1 MADAVP
7 RAPRVERAPQLD
19 RGGHRIWL
27 VREDTGPLGS
37 FKWRGADAHCAALA
51 AAGEHGVV
59 AASTGNFAAAVA
71 WAASRHGLVAEV
83 VVPQD
88 VSAAKHERLVEL
100 GATVRRVGADL
111 GDAAAAARAAAGAAG
126 WAYFED
132 GGSEA
137 QLDGVA
143 ALGEALAEDG
153 FEAVL
158 TPVAC
163 GALAA
168 GIARG
173 LARRGASTA
182 VIGVQVRACSR
193 LAARFHDR
201 PDPPSRPKETI
212 ADGLADDRLVEPS
225 FSTCLALLRDVV
237 VVDEAD
243 LRAAMRELEAVTGA
257 MPEGAG
263 AAALAGLRREP
274 DTVPPGDVAL
284 VVSGANLAAELR
296 EVVRAEA

>member
-1 MADAVP
+1 
-7 RAPRVERAPQLD
+7 
-19 RGGHRIWL
+19 
-27 VREDTGPLGS
+27 
-37 FKWRGADAHCAALA
+37 
-51 AAGEHGVV
+51 V
-59 AASTGNFAAAVA
+59 AAD
-71 WAASRHGLVAEV
+71 RHGLVAEV
-83 VVPQD
+83 VVPRN

-100 GATVRRVGADL
+100 GARVRRSGADL
-111 GDAAAAARAAAGAAG
+111 GEAAAAAREAAAAAG

-143 ALGEALAEDG
+143 SLGEGLAAHG
-153 FEAVL
+153 LAAVL
-158 TPVAC
+158 APVAC
-163 GALAA
+163 GALAG

-173 LARRGASTA
+173 LARGGASTA

-201 PDPPSRPKETI
+201 PDPPSRPNETI

-225 FSTCLALLRDVV
+225 FSTCLALLRDVL
-237 VVDEAD
+237 VVDEAG
-243 LRAAMRELEAVTGA
+243 LRSAMRELDAATGT

-274 DTVPPGDVAL
+274 GAVPAGDVGL
-284 VVSGANLAAELR
+284 VVSGANLADELR
-296 EVVRAEA
+296 EAVRAEE